1 MRLGAFISL
10 MLIVFVVLVVALL
23 AYTSYQ
29 EKKRRQAL
37 EQLASHLG
45 MQFTA
50 NGIQLPS
57 LAEAGFE
64 LLQRGS
70 ARRFYNCL
78 SKRLINGTEISV
90 FDYQY
95 TTGSGDRRNTHRLS
109 VFAAYREDLHLPSFR
124 LHPENTFFHGIAKAF
139 GMKDINFES
148 HPYFSRSYLLRG
160 EDEEQVRLRFHPGV
174 LRFLE
179 EHPNCAAEGCG
190 SHLIFWRS
198 GKQLEPQAI
207 ANFIRL
213 GEELVQRL
221 SPI

>member
-1 MRLGAFISL
+1 

-95 TTGSGDRRNTHRLS
+95 TTGSG
-109 VFAAYREDLHLPSFR
+109 
-124 LHPENTFFHGIAKAF
+124 
-139 GMKDINFES
+139 
-148 HPYFSRSYLLRG
+148 
-160 EDEEQVRLRFHPGV
+160 
-174 LRFLE
+174 
-179 EHPNCAAEGCG
+179 
-190 SHLIFWRS
+190 
-198 GKQLEPQAI
+198 
-207 ANFIRL
+207 
-213 GEELVQRL
+213 
-221 SPI
+221 